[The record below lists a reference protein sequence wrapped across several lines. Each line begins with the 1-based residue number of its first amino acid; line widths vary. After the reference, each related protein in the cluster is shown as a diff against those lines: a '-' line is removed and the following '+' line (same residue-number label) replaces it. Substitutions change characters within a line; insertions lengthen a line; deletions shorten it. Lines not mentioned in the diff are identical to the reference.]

1 MDVKKINQYI
11 QTWKNRCYSDDIPDE
26 VPDILMDKCLAPS
39 YKAIALTILSNDK
52 KMKLLGM
59 TPEKSEWYD
68 YFKKIE
74 LGIPFDT
81 YKDDEQLEFD
91 L

>member
-1 MDVKKINQYI
+1 MRKEKILQYI
-11 QTWKNRCYSDDIPDE
+11 TEWESRCYSEGIPDE
-26 VPDILMDKCLAPS
+26 VPDILMQKGLAPS
-39 YKAIALTILSNDK
+39 WKAVCITILNNDN
-52 KMKLLGM
+52 KMKFLNM

-74 LGIPFDT
+74 LSIPFDT
-81 YKDDEQLEFD
+81 DKDDKQLEFD